1 MIISGV
7 SGSGKSVALHVLED
21 LGFYCIDNIPV
32 PLLKSFVDEIVPR
45 KDPAFENVGIGLDAR
60 SRPSDLAEVPTL
72 VQKLREDGLACEI
85 IFLQTDT
92 KVLLSRFSETR
103 RKHPLSD
110 SKTSLEEAIAKER
123 ELLSPIINSAELVID
138 TTRMSVYALREQIRE
153 RVAPRTPGSVSIMI
167 ESFGY
172 KNGLPA
178 NADFVFDVRCLP
190 NPYWEPQ
197 LRPLS
202 GKDAPVRAF
211 LDAAPMV
218 QRMVDDID
226 GVSRGVDSAL
236 SGLPA
241 LVLDRRD
248 RLHGRHAS
256 LRVRRRGRRQA
267 TGRQAQE
274 HPHAPQRS
282 AVTARNSRAA
292 TKQFVEAIRRRSRPP
307 HCARRANRVYATRHR
322 NRESSGVARPSE
334 VSLRANQASPQRDL
348 DPACAGSDR
357 PPATAGT
364 RSSSANR

>member
-1 MIISGV
+1 MRLVIISGV

-32 PLLKSFVDEIVPR
+32 PLLKSFVGEIVPR

-110 SKTSLEEAIAKER
+110 TETSLEEAIAKER

-138 TTRMSVYALREQIRE
+138 TTRMSVYALREQIRD

-197 LRPLS
+197 LRPMS

-211 LDAAPMV
+211 LDDAPMV
-218 QRMVDDID
+218 QRMVDDI
-226 GVSRGVDSAL
+226 VEF
-236 SGLPA
+236 
-241 LVLDRRD
+241 LDEWVPRYQD
-248 RLHGRHAS
+248 F
-256 LRVRRRGRRQA
+256 
-267 TGRQAQE
+267 
-274 HPHAPQRS
+274 QRS
-282 AVTARNSRAA
+282 YLTVAIGCTGGMHRSVYVAEAVAKRLAA
-292 TKQFVEAIRRRSRPP
+292 KYKNIRTY
-307 HCARRANRVYATRHR
+307 H
-322 NRESSGVARPSE
+322 SE
-334 VSLRANQASPQRDL
+334 VR
-348 DPACAGSDR
+348 
-357 PPATAGT
+357 
-364 RSSSANR
+364 